1 MELTANREWPTAK
14 STCGTFYIDGKPF
27 GYKLELPL
35 GDGKPG
41 SAIPAGRY
49 KVEVYPSLHF
59 GRLMPLVIDPT
70 GERTE
75 IEIHWGS
82 YPDNTRGCTL
92 LGYTHETD
100 FVGESKKAFDDFW
113 AIAQGPIEQG
123 ECWITYVDPPSV
135 ATYKQVADLSL
146 QGDL

>member
-1 MELTANREWPTAK
+1 MELTANREWPTSK
-14 STCGTFYIDGKPF
+14 STCGTFLIDGKPF

-49 KVEVYPSLHF
+49 KVSTYPSPHF
-59 GRLMPLVIDPT
+59 GRLMPLINFPD
-70 GERTE
+70 GSRTN
-75 IEIHWGS
+75 IEIHWGNF
-82 YPDNTRGCTL
+82 PDNTRGCTL

-100 FVGESKKAFDDFW
+100 FIGESKKAFDDFW
-113 AIAQGPIEQG
+113 AIAQDSIERG
-123 ECWITYVDPPSV
+123 ECWITYNDPPSQDSQ
-135 ATYKQVADLSL
+135 AQAIDLSN